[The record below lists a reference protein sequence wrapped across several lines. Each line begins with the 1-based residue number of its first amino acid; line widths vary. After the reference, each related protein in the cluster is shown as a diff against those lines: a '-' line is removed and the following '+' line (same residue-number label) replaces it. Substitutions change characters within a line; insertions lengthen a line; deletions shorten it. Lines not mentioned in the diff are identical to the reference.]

1 MNLRRKAS
9 LKSWSR
15 SIREDKD
22 WVFSKSV
29 GAVRLYLRLKRRS
42 SDAS

>member
-1 MNLRRKAS
+1 MNSRRKAS

-22 WVFSKSV
+22 WVFLKLV
-29 GAVRLYLRLKRRS
+29 GAARLYLRLKKEVE
-42 SDAS
+42 

>member
-22 WVFSKSV
+22 WVLSNMI
-29 GAVRLYLRLKRRS
+29 GAARLYLRLKRRL

>member
-1 MNLRRKAS
+1 MNLIRKAS

-22 WVFSKSV
+22 WVFSKLV
-29 GAVRLYLRLKRRS
+29 GGGAPLSAEKEVE
-42 SDAS
+42 

>member
-15 SIREDKD
+15 SIREDKRL
-22 WVFSKSV
+22 
-29 GAVRLYLRLKRRS
+29 GAFKYDRGGAPLSAAEKEVE
-42 SDAS
+42 

>member
-1 MNLRRKAS
+1 MNLIRKAS

-22 WVFSKSV
+22 WVFSKLV
-29 GAVRLYLRLKRRS
+29 GGGAPLSAAEKEVE
-42 SDAS
+42 

>member
-22 WVFSKSV
+22 WVLSNDRG
-29 GAVRLYLRLKRRS
+29 GAPLSAAEKEVE
-42 SDAS
+42 